1 MNYQDNLNNINFIEN
16 TTIRSKI
23 NRTGVITDLEL
34 TNGNEF
40 KITVANQHLSK
51 YSYDKLFYE
60 YNITSD
66 ETYKDLKEKLFG
78 RIIEFNFKYD
88 EIFNDKRDSEILISR
103 IYSTN
108 NMDQLHYTDWNIM
121 SVIQPIMDKSINGEK
136 PVVDVI
142 LEHQE
147 TNDTIS
153 AYLLNQFNFVGFSY
167 TWINDFIFSMFTYN
181 NKDKISLNYND
192 ILFMEIFTRFI
203 LNEVRY
209 YFELNQYYNYHNILR
224 YGASTITE
232 YLKIK
237 LNTEEGLTRRE
248 MRIINNTIKELSN
261 LFN

>member
-23 NRTGVITDLEL
+23 NRTGVVTDLES

-40 KITVANQHLSK
+40 KITIANQHLSK
-51 YSYDKLFYE
+51 YSYDNLFYE
-60 YNITSD
+60 YIITTD

-78 RIIEFNFKYD
+78 RIIEFNFKHD
-88 EIFNDKRDSEILISR
+88 EIFNDKRDSEIVIGTV
-103 IYSTN
+103 YSVN
-108 NMDQLHYTDWNIM
+108 NMNQLHCTDWNVMGI
-121 SVIQPIMDKSINGEK
+121 IQPIMDKAIKGEK
-136 PVVDVI
+136 PVVDI
-142 LEHQE
+142 MLEHQE

-153 AYLLNQFNFVGFSY
+153 SYLLNQFNFVGFSY
-167 TWINDFIFSMFTYN
+167 TWINDFIFNMFTYN
-181 NKDKISLNYND
+181 SKDKITINYND
-192 ILFMEIFTRFI
+192 MLFMEIFTRFI

-209 YFELNQYYNYHNILR
+209 YFELNHYYNYHNILR
-224 YGASTITE
+224 YGAATIPE

-248 MRIINNTIKELSN
+248 MRILKTIKNNLEN